1 MTLTALFPPT
11 SYGFVF
17 SRFAIH
23 TELGHHRNDRRGN
36 VSSICSNRNSI
47 HQKEPRNASDFSW
60 DFLVRFGMRLSL
72 EWFYECVCFL
82 FFLRGWHLVRNIFCF
97 CRLTF
102 VYVFIFIDAIYVNNY
117 IYIYIYRIYIIY
129 SYIYIYIYNRIY
141 ITHIYM
147 IRYNN

>member
-72 EWFYECVCFL
+72 EWFYECV
-82 FFLRGWHLVRNIFCF
+82 FFFFTGLTFGSEYFCF

-102 VYVFIFIDAIYVNNY
+102 VYVFIFIDAIYVNNILY
-117 IYIYIYRIYIIY
+117 IYIYYIFV
-129 SYIYIYIYNRIY
+129 YI
-141 ITHIYM
+141 
-147 IRYNN
+147 